1 MDSVPTIIARYI
13 DAYNRMNVQAMLDCL
28 SGDVR
33 FINRSN
39 GETTNE
45 THGIE
50 AFRALAEQGVQ
61 LFAEREQTILTEG
74 DTEELPA
81 LAAHKEQLAE
91 TLNELARQRNEFLYS
106 AGFQPGRAGMDAWL
120 SANKAH
126 HGAVAS
132 WNQTISLAERAKNL
146 NLRNGQLIQLRMK
159 YNAQALEILLRRE
172 NNLDLYGPD
181 GRSSAQGDR
190 RIDDAV

>member
-1 MDSVPTIIARYI
+1 MDSVPTIVARYI

-61 LFAEREQTILTEG
+61 LFAEREQTIL
-74 DTEELPA
+74 DCIA
-81 LAAHKEQLAE
+81 IDNRAAV
-91 TLNELARQRNEFLYS
+91 RIGY
-106 AGFQPGRAGMDAWL
+106 
-120 SANKAH
+120 
-126 HGAVAS
+126 
-132 WNQTISLAERAKNL
+132 RAKVKTDL
-146 NLRNGQLIQLRMK
+146 PNGWKAGQEVEMTGTSFFMISEGK
-159 YNAQALEILLRRE
+159 ISEV
-172 NNLDLYGPD
+172 
-181 GRSSAQGDR
+181 
-190 RIDDAV
+190 IDAS

>member
-1 MDSVPTIIARYI
+1 MDSVPTIVARYI

-61 LFAEREQTILTEG
+61 LFAEREQTIL
-74 DTEELPA
+74 DCIA
-81 LAAHKEQLAE
+81 IDDRAAV
-91 TLNELARQRNEFLYS
+91 RIGY
-106 AGFQPGRAGMDAWL
+106 
-120 SANKAH
+120 
-126 HGAVAS
+126 
-132 WNQTISLAERAKNL
+132 RAKVKTDL
-146 NLRNGQLIQLRMK
+146 PNGWKAGQ
-159 YNAQALEILLRRE
+159 EIKMTGTSFFMISE
-172 NNLDLYGPD
+172 GKI
-181 GRSSAQGDR
+181 SEV
-190 RIDDAV
+190 IDAS